1 MSALC
6 NQILQ
11 GAYGAQI
18 HGALQRIEIPL
29 YVPQMLEDQTGH
41 VEPEYD

>member
-11 GAYGAQI
+11 GSHGTQIHWAIQRAQI
-18 HGALQRIEIPL
+18 SL
-29 YVPQMLEDQTGH
+29 YVPKMLEDQTGH